1 MKVAWI
7 HVAPVKGLA
16 IEERDQIV
24 LGPNGV
30 EDDRRFVLV
39 DEAGRMLNGKRLAG
53 IATVHARF
61 DPATR
66 RLELQMSDGTRVA
79 GIVELTERVAVAI
92 SGCEAFGHLV
102 EGPWA
107 AALTKQ
113 LGAHIRLVRL
123 DVGGTGQDR
132 ARDGAGATLLSLGS
146 LERLAAEG
154 NLGGPIDPRRFRM
167 LIGVSGAA
175 PHAEDEWIGRPVL
188 IGAAVVVPAGNVG
201 RCVVTTR
208 RPGSAESDL
217 DTLGLLARYR
227 REVPSTEPLSFGVWA
242 RVDREGLVRIGDDI
256 RVLS

>member
-30 EDDRRFVLV
+30 DDDRRFVLV
-39 DEAGRMLNGKRLAG
+39 DEDGRMLNGKRLAG
-53 IATVHARF
+53 IATVHAGF
-61 DPATR
+61 EPATR
-66 RLELQMSDGTRVA
+66 RLELQMSDGARVA
-79 GIVELTERVAVAI
+79 GVVELTDRIAVAI
-92 SGCEAFGHLV
+92 SGCEAPGRLV

-107 AALTKQ
+107 AALAER
-113 LGAHIRLVRL
+113 LGRPIRLVRL
-123 DVGGTGQDR
+123 DVAGSGQDR

-154 NLGGPIDPRRFRM
+154 SLDGPIDPRRFRM

-175 PHAEDEWIGRPVL
+175 AHAEDEWIGRPVR
-188 IGAAVVVPAGNVG
+188 IGTAVIVPAGNVG

-208 RPGSAESDL
+208 PPGSAASDL

-227 REVPSTEPLSFGVWA
+227 REVPSTEPLAFGVWA
-242 RVDREGLVRIGDDI
+242 RIDREGLVRVGDDV